1 MSLTFYYGAGTDQN
15 NIISYIY
22 LSKFKS
28 ISPIGRSASAEVHLA
43 VVGDEEEG
51 EVTTTLTA
59 RRETSGTRP
68 TWSAM
73 SIYLLAYYLLLVA
86 SLYPLT

>member
-1 MSLTFYYGAGTDQN
+1 MFNFNSIFPTD
-15 NIISYIY
+15 
-22 LSKFKS
+22 
-28 ISPIGRSASAEVHLA
+28 RSASAEVHLA

-51 EVTTTLTA
+51 EEVTTTLTA
-59 RRETSGTRP
+59 RRETSRGTRP

-73 SIYLLAYYLLLVA
+73 SKYLLVYYLLLVA